1 MIMKLKAYKARPNR
15 ILHYANDKALINDTY
30 NMLCFN
36 TDSTK
41 EKIKEFNNLLEDTNE
56 NSRKYYH
63 LIIAPEEKQK
73 DISPQQL
80 LDYGKQLLNDKF
92 ENCQATL
99 SIHNDKKD
107 RYDLHI
113 ILNARKIDGYKIDI
127 RNKEYDTIKEY
138 AQVKLAKQYNF
149 APTKTKNERTNDK
162 KKMIDY
168 QKHSQREIIKNS
180 FLNCYNQ
187 VSSIEELKK
196 KLKQDYNIE
205 IQEYKT
211 KDNITKFSYKSDFF
225 KSGISEDK
233 LGQNFSREMISRVYE
248 MKKEKQQENIQAHQE
263 QKPQET
269 KQDIFEILNQ
279 QADKRREKKIEEEKE
294 KQLKELTD
302 KLYKQLKD
310 NGLDTKDNIK
320 LIKDTL
326 DNKELKLDIKITKI
340 TSFIGQV
347 AKIIKDMATEQ
358 VKQQT
363 KSNDN
368 YSYGR

>member
-1 MIMKLKAYKARPNR
+1 MLMKLTSHKSNINKAM
-15 ILHYANDKALINDTY
+15 HYCNDKAIANDTF
-30 NMLCFN
+30 NMFSYG
-36 TDSTK
+36 TDTTND
-41 EKIKEFNNLLEDTNE
+41 KINEMQELANNNVYD
-56 NSRKYYH
+56 SRKYYH
-63 LIIAPEEKQK
+63 LILSPTEKENE
-73 DISPQQL
+73 PQQL
-80 LDYGKQLLNDKF
+80 LDYARELLNNKF
-92 ENCQATL
+92 NNCQATI
-99 SIHNDKKD
+99 SIHNDNG
-107 RYDLHI
+107 RNHCHI
-113 ILNARKIDGYKIDI
+113 ILNATKIDGYKIDI

-138 AQVKLAKQYNF
+138 AQVELAKKYNYE
-149 APTKTKNERTNDK
+149 PTKTKNERTNDK

-187 VSSIEELKK
+187 VSSIEELKE
-196 KLKQDYNIE
+196 KLKKEYHIE

-269 KQDIFEILNQ
+269 KQDIFDILNR
-279 QADKRREKKIEEEKE
+279 QAEEREERKIKEEKE
-294 KQLKELTD
+294 KKLKELTD

-326 DNKELKLDIKITKI
+326 NNKELKLDIKIDKI

-363 KSNDN
+363 KSNDD